1 MLPTVTLASLPKEDA
16 AIIDKLGYSSD
27 YDKAMCYLLNEKSR
41 EMYGEYLRWMDL
53 ARTMTLEKRLV
64 FNDQAYSKNLTDIT
78 GHKTDMSGTTYAESA
93 NGGSFKAS
101 VHYYR
106 PIPQV
111 FLDNITKDG
120 KPLTA
125 DEKAAMQNPGY

>member
-1 MLPTVTLASLPKEDA
+1 
-16 AIIDKLGYSSD
+16 
-27 YDKAMCYLLNEKSR
+27 
-41 EMYGEYLRWMDL
+41 MYGEYLRWMDL